1 MYTNRDEMI
10 LNVFREVES
19 EIGVLTE
26 NEIEKIIQEK
36 TPAQI
41 ENWLKRVNPE
51 WRF

>member
-1 MYTNRDEMI
+1 MYTERDQFI
-10 LNVFREVES
+10 LDCFREVES

-26 NEIEKIIQEK
+26 SEIENIIQEK

-41 ENWLKRVNPE
+41 EKWLKRTNPE